1 MQARGRASVEA
12 SNAPRAPLWRPGSST
27 LATAEL
33 SSGNSPRGSHN
44 HSIQPACAEHQ
55 VQEAELAGT
64 AEEEVLSPHQSRHS
78 HVERTSQPGAVDQ
91 TLADGCH
98 EGTAGPSSSYMQ
110 PEAATLS
117 NRRPT
122 AAAQH
127 AAQQADTHE
136 PSALPDATSP
146 SKSASDRGTAA
157 TAAAEAHG
165 APEDRSWAAS
175 VPRQE
180 PVVPPGRRR
189 QRSSM
194 LRRSTSHAVQPP
206 WPASPPPTTAATAV
220 DTRQE
225 GIRAA
230 PDGPSSSPV
239 GGSTRAAAHGPR
251 GSPGV
256 DSASGPNHSADG
268 HLADYSREGQM
279 QPHGSHDVQLT
290 GVVDSF
296 VGAIVHE
303 GSDDDGDGEVVEERG
318 MFQQCYKGHCNLS
331 LNKGVSDIL
340 LSKFEFAQRLY
351 FLRAM
356 LASLALQLWNLINT
370 TSSIADKGGL

>member
-33 SSGNSPRGSHN
+33 SSGNSPSHN

-78 HVERTSQPGAVDQ
+78 HVKRTSQPGAVDQ
-91 TLADGCH
+91 NPADGCH
-98 EGTAGPSSSYMQ
+98 DGTAGPSSSYMQ

-117 NRRPT
+117 NRRPNT
-122 AAAQH
+122 AAQY
-127 AAQQADTHE
+127 AAHQPDRHE
-136 PSALPDATSP
+136 PSALPSTTSP
-146 SKSASDRGTAA
+146 SKSASDRVTAA
-157 TAAAEAHG
+157 TAAAGVHG
-165 APEDRSWAAS
+165 APEERSWAAS

-180 PVVPPGRRR
+180 PVVPPGRRK

-194 LRRSTSHAVQPP
+194 LRRSTSHAIQPP
-206 WPASPPPTTAATAV
+206 RPASHPLTTAATAV

-225 GIRAA
+225 AVRPT

-239 GGSTRAAAHGPR
+239 GGSTRAAAHGPSR
-251 GSPGV
+251 AAGGSPGV
-256 DSASGPNHSADG
+256 DSASGPSRSVDG

-279 QPHGSHDVQLT
+279 QPHGSHDAQLT

-296 VGAIVHE
+296 MGAIVQE

-331 LNKGVSDIL
+331 LNKGVSNIL
-340 LSKFEFAQRLY
+340 LTKVGFAQRLCSSGQC
-351 FLRAM
+351 L
-356 LASLALQLWNLINT
+356 LAWYCSFET
-370 TSSIADKGGL
+370 

>member
-91 TLADGCH
+91 TPADGCH
-98 EGTAGPSSSYMQ
+98 EGTAGLSSSYMQ

-117 NRRPT
+117 NRRPNT
-122 AAAQH
+122 AAQH
-127 AAQQADTHE
+127 ATQQADMHE
-136 PSALPDATSP
+136 PSALPDAISP

-157 TAAAEAHG
+157 AEAHG
-165 APEDRSWAAS
+165 GPEDRSWAAS

-180 PVVPPGRRR
+180 PVVPHGRRR

-194 LRRSTSHAVQPP
+194 LRRSTSHAIQPP
-206 WPASPPPTTAATAV
+206 RLASPPPTTAATAV

-225 GIRAA
+225 AVRTA

-239 GGSTRAAAHGPR
+239 GGSTRAAAHGPSR
-251 GSPGV
+251 AAGGSPGV
-256 DSASGPNHSADG
+256 DSASGPSHSADG

-279 QPHGSHDVQLT
+279 QPHGSHDAQLT

-296 VGAIVHE
+296 VGAIVQE

-340 LSKFEFAQRLY
+340 LRNVTLPTGC
-351 FLRAM
+351 
-356 LASLALQLWNLINT
+356 ASSGQCLSAWH
-370 TSSIADKGGL
+370 

>member
-1 MQARGRASVEA
+1 MS
-12 SNAPRAPLWRPGSST
+12 L
-27 LATAEL
+27 L
-33 SSGNSPRGSHN
+33 
-44 HSIQPACAEHQ
+44 
-55 VQEAELAGT
+55 
-64 AEEEVLSPHQSRHS
+64 
-78 HVERTSQPGAVDQ
+78 
-91 TLADGCH
+91 
-98 EGTAGPSSSYMQ
+98 TAGPWSSYMQ

-117 NRRPT
+117 NRAPN

-127 AAQQADTHE
+127 ATQQADTHE

-157 TAAAEAHG
+157 TAAAETHG
-165 APEDRSWAAS
+165 APEDKSWAAS

-180 PVVPPGRRR
+180 PVVPHGRRR

-194 LRRSTSHAVQPP
+194 LRRSISHANQPP
-206 WPASPPPTTAATAV
+206 RLASPPPTTAVTAV

-225 GIRAA
+225 AVRAV

-239 GGSTRAAAHGPR
+239 GGSTRAAAQGPSR
-251 GSPGV
+251 AAGGSPGV
-256 DSASGPNHSADG
+256 DSASGPSHSADG

-279 QPHGSHDVQLT
+279 RPHSRHDAQLT

-296 VGAIVHE
+296 VGAIVQE

-331 LNKGVSDIL
+331 LNKGVRP
-340 LSKFEFAQRLY
+340 F
-351 FLRAM
+351 
-356 LASLALQLWNLINT
+356 
-370 TSSIADKGGL
+370 G

>member
-12 SNAPRAPLWRPGSST
+12 SNAPRAPLWRPSSST

-55 VQEAELAGT
+55 VQEPELAGT

-91 TLADGCH
+91 TPADGCH
-98 EGTAGPSSSYMQ
+98 EGIAGPSSSYMQ
-110 PEAATLS
+110 PEAGMLS
-117 NRRPT
+117 NRRANT
-122 AAAQH
+122 AAQH
-127 AAQQADTHE
+127 APQRADRHE
-136 PSALPDATSP
+136 PSALPDTTSP
-146 SKSASDRGTAA
+146 SKSAADRATAA

-165 APEDRSWAAS
+165 GPEDVSWAAA

-180 PVVPPGRRR
+180 PVVPHGRRR

-194 LRRSTSHAVQPP
+194 LRRSTSHAIQPP
-206 WPASPPPTTAATAV
+206 RLASPPPTTAATAV

-225 GIRAA
+225 AVRAA
-230 PDGPSSSPV
+230 SDGPSSSPA
-239 GGSTRAAAHGPR
+239 GGSTRAAAHSPLRAAGD
-251 GSPGV
+251 SPGV
-256 DSASGPNHSADG
+256 DSASGPSHSADG
-268 HLADYSREGQM
+268 HFADYSREGQM
-279 QPHGSHDVQLT
+279 QPHGSHDAQLT

-296 VGAIVHE
+296 VGAIVQE

-340 LSKFEFAQRLY
+340 LTKCDFTQRLY
-351 FLRAM
+351 FLWAM
-356 LASLALQLWNLINT
+356 LVSLAL
-370 TSSIADKGGL
+370 SSRT